1 MTNNKQE
8 RQEQRLA
15 IINDTNEHYG
25 SELMFHI
32 QQHVVNEFMEVD
44 FEDDFYINNEEDV
57 HNAFNSN
64 QYVGQRVVDE
74 FINTAKGGGMGL
86 SIKSV
91 NEVLYEYKEIA
102 LDMDLE
108 MEDNIGQMVNCI
120 MFNIANGLSGALNFE

>member
-15 IINDTNEHYG
+15 IINNTNEHYG

-32 QQHVVNEFMEVD
+32 QQHVVNEFMDEGLAG
-44 FEDDFYINNEEDV
+44 EDFYINNEEDV
-57 HNAFNSN
+57 HCAEALRL
-64 QYVGQRVVDE
+64 GQDVIDE
-74 FINTAKGGGMGL
+74 FIKSNKCGL

-102 LDMDLE
+102 LDMDLD
-108 MEDNIGQMVNCI
+108 MEDNLGHMVNSI
-120 MFNIANGLSGALNFE
+120 MFNIANRLSSALDFE

>member
-25 SELMFHI
+25 SELMLHI

-74 FINTAKGGGMGL
+74 FINTAKGGGKGL

-91 NEVLYEYKEIA
+91 NEVLYVYKEIA

-120 MFNIANGLSGALNFE
+120 MFNIADRLSSALEF